1 MPTISG
7 TAFFILVGSSFGLL
21 LGSAVALWLYVPFG
35 WIVLSSYV
43 VWAVFLDQ
51 APYNGR
57 GRIFLFLRFNWLWQF
72 AKGYFA
78 HTLRQESELDPS
90 QKHLFVAHPHG
101 VIALGTW
108 LVFGGDSIYFL
119 RKNPNLQL
127 STATVG
133 LNFLLPFW
141 RDLLLALGFVDASY
155 ASLKA
160 VLAQNR
166 SVCLLVGG
174 SQEAL
179 EAHPNTNRL
188 VLDKRRGF
196 IKLALETGA
205 KVVPVYTFGETNM
218 YTQMANPPGSW
229 LRSIQDALVKSLTIA
244 TPILT
249 SGPLPKST
257 PLLTVVGPALD
268 FPHISAPSPGDIAKY
283 HATYKVALQAL
294 FDKHKH
300 DYYTPDE
307 LKSADLVIFA

>member
-1 MPTISG
+1 VGAHLLTL
-7 TAFFILVGSSFGLL
+7 ALVGYL
-21 LGSAVALWLYVPFG
+21 
-35 WIVLSSYV
+35 
-43 VWAVFLDQ
+43 
-51 APYNGR
+51 
-57 GRIFLFLRFNWLWQF
+57 
-72 AKGYFA
+72 
-78 HTLRQESELDPS
+78 
-90 QKHLFVAHPHG
+90 
-101 VIALGTW
+101 
-108 LVFGGDSIYFL
+108 
-119 RKNPNLQL
+119 
-127 STATVG
+127 
-133 LNFLLPFW
+133 
-141 RDLLLALGFVDASY
+141 DASY

-283 HATYKVALQAL
+283 HATYKAALQAL

-307 LKSADLVIFA
+307 LLTADLVIFA